1 MRNQPF
7 FLMRILKKTIIIQL
21 NQKVYNG
28 IQNIRCIICCNNKL
42 RRKVNTFDKKEGNAM
57 RVITMVI
64 AKEGNYN
71 GNEGFSIIE
80 YYSFQE
86 DNLDRISIEK

>member
-1 MRNQPF
+1 
-7 FLMRILKKTIIIQL
+7 
-21 NQKVYNG
+21 
-28 IQNIRCIICCNNKL
+28 
-42 RRKVNTFDKKEGNAM
+42 M

-80 YYSFQE
+80 YYSFQGN
-86 DNLDRISIEK
+86 NLDRISVEKQEKKKQMMEKCKIYQTCEIRDGHKFLQPQERQRAPIAAHL